1 MKNNHPLSDTLLDK
15 IQHETYGLFPTPV
28 TKYTCPN
35 HKELKEQILL
45 WMNES
50 KILEKHGRESICHNV
65 VQVGNNNECV
75 NAIPELHR
83 TIIDAVEKHNNNSV
97 KYKSNFSINDSYLE
111 LASEGA
117 IYAPHEVSNCL
128 FSLCYFINYNKE
140 HHSYIKWRRNIASAH
155 YPIIQIDSTELTPYN
170 MTEAT
175 FEINEG
181 DIIIF
186 PSNLTHG
193 YDTNPKNERITL
205 TANITPSN

>member
-1 MKNNHPLSDTLLDK
+1 MSTTDPLSDTLSDK
-15 IQHETYGLFPTPV
+15 IQHETYGLFPIPV
-28 TKYTCPN
+28 TKYSVPN
-35 HKELKEQILL
+35 HSHLKEQILL

-50 KILEKHGRESICHNV
+50 KILEKHGREAICHNV
-65 VQVGNNNECV
+65 AQIGNNNEVV
-75 NAIPELHR
+75 NAIPELYR
-83 TIIDAVEKHNNNSV
+83 TIIDAVEKHNNNSI
-97 KYKSNFSINDSYLE
+97 KYKSKFSINDSYLE

-128 FSLCYFINYNKE
+128 YSLCYFINYNPAD
-140 HHSYIKWRRNIASAH
+140 HSFMKWRRNISSNH
-155 YPIIQIDSTELTPYN
+155 YPIIQIDSLELTPYN

-175 FEINEG
+175 FEISEG
-181 DIIIF
+181 DIVIF